1 MKLAV
6 FAYSRTGCGTARRV
20 LAALPEADARCYT
33 VARLQEPDFLPLEKQ
48 VYAAAFAGADALI
61 FVGACG
67 IAVREIAPYVR
78 DKKTDPAVVCLDER
92 AKFVI
97 PLLSGHIGG
106 ANALAARLAQALC
119 AAAVITTATDVNGKF
134 APDAWAAQHGCA
146 ISDMQLAKVAAA
158 AILERDIPLCSAFP
172 ITTPL
177 PGGTVPGR
185 TGALGIYIG
194 CEVQEP
200 FAQTLRLIPR
210 KLHVGLGCRRGS
222 TKEAIE
228 TAIRTVFRQHALDLR
243 AIAGVSSIDLKQ
255 DEPGLLAAC
264 RENGWSVRFYP
275 AEQLRAV
282 PGTFTGSE
290 FVSSVTGVDNVCE
303 RAACLGAQ
311 KLLVQKTALDGVTVA
326 GAEEAWEV
334 QFE

>member
-146 ISDMQLAKVAAA
+146 ISDMQLAKAAAA

-177 PGGTVPGR
+177 PGGTVPGQA
-185 TGALGIYIG
+185 GALGIYIG
-194 CEVQEP
+194 CDTRE
-200 FAQTLRLIPR
+200 
-210 KLHVGLGCRRGS
+210 HVGLGCRRGS

-264 RENGWSVRFYP
+264 RENGWPVRFYP

-282 PGTFTGSE
+282 PGTFTKSD

-311 KLLVQKTALDGVTVA
+311 KLLAQKTALRGVTVA
-326 GAEEAWEV
+326 VAEEAWEV

>member
-1 MKLAV
+1 
-6 FAYSRTGCGTARRV
+6 
-20 LAALPEADARCYT
+20 
-33 VARLQEPDFLPLEKQ
+33 
-48 VYAAAFAGADALI
+48 
-61 FVGACG
+61 
-67 IAVREIAPYVR
+67 
-78 DKKTDPAVVCLDER
+78 
-92 AKFVI
+92 
-97 PLLSGHIGG
+97 
-106 ANALAARLAQALC
+106 
-119 AAAVITTATDVNGKF
+119 
-134 APDAWAAQHGCA
+134 
-146 ISDMQLAKVAAA
+146 MQLAKAAAA
-158 AILERDIPLCSAFP
+158 AILERSIPLCSAFP

-177 PGGTVPGR
+177 PGGTVPGQ

-264 RENGWSVRFYP
+264 RENGWPVRFYP

-282 PGTFTGSE
+282 PGTFTKSD

-311 KLLVQKTALDGVTVA
+311 TLLVQKTALRGVTVA
-326 GAEEAWEV
+326 VAEEAWEV
-334 QFE
+334 QF

>member
-20 LAALPEADARCYT
+20 LAALPEADARCYP

-146 ISDMQLAKVAAA
+146 ISDMQLAKAAAA
-158 AILERDIPLCSAFP
+158 AILERDIPLCSTFP

-177 PGGTVPGR
+177 PGGTVPGQ

-194 CEVQEP
+194 CDTREP

-210 KLHVGLGCRRGS
+210 KLHVGLGCRSMPSRPIV
-222 TKEAIE
+222 A
-228 TAIRTVFRQHALDLR
+228 R
-243 AIAGVSSIDLKQ
+243 SSVYNSVAHLGKLLWKLSDLKNR
-255 DEPGLLAAC
+255 DIFI
-264 RENGWSVRFYP
+264 RF
-275 AEQLRAV
+275 AID
-282 PGTFTGSE
+282 T
-290 FVSSVTGVDNVCE
+290 
-303 RAACLGAQ
+303 
-311 KLLVQKTALDGVTVA
+311 
-326 GAEEAWEV
+326 
-334 QFE
+334 

>member
-20 LAALPEADARCYT
+20 LAALPEAEARCYT

-146 ISDMQLAKVAAA
+146 ISDMQLAKAAAA
-158 AILERDIPLCSAFP
+158 AILERNIPLCSAFP

-177 PGGTVPGR
+177 PGGTVSGR

-255 DEPGLLAAC
+255 DEPGP
-264 RENGWSVRFYP
+264 P
-275 AEQLRAV
+275 A
-282 PGTFTGSE
+282 G
-290 FVSSVTGVDNVCE
+290 
-303 RAACLGAQ
+303 
-311 KLLVQKTALDGVTVA
+311 KTAGRSGSIRRSSCAPSPGHLQDRSSSR
-326 GAEEAWEV
+326 
-334 QFE
+334 Q